1 MLQNG
6 PSVSRQARGPAA
18 VPPGA
23 GLEAPAAAGTGTPP
37 ASAAPPPPWAELPVA
52 THLLKEDDPV
62 LVQLVLGEHITTGRD
77 PKGYVID
84 GLSGQQELLGKV

>member
-1 MLQNG
+1 M
-6 PSVSRQARGPAA
+6 
-18 VPPGA
+18 
-23 GLEAPAAAGTGTPP
+23 
-37 ASAAPPPPWAELPVA
+37 A